1 MFGKKNLE
9 FQEGIMKSLL
19 GLVGD
24 QIFHKL
30 FCEAVQWFPAQ
41 NISTLR

>member
-1 MFGKKNLE
+1 
-9 FQEGIMKSLL
+9 MKFLL
-19 GLVGD
+19 GLAED

-30 FCEAVQWFPAQ
+30 FYEAVQWFPAQ